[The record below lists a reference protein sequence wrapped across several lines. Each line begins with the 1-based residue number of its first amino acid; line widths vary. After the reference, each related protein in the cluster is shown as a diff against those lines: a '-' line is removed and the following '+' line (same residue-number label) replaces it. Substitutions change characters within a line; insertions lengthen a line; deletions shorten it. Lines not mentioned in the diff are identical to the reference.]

1 MGVRSA
7 MKNTEKGSHIRKS
20 NVPERVARSGLR
32 RDLSEHAP
40 SVSRRV
46 AFLGK
51 RLLFCQAR
59 RRGAFL
65 VVAFRAALPLLSER
79 ALVQLQRDF
88 GKNRAY
94 MRGASGREAGRT
106 AHVARLFLCE
116 ARFSRL
122 GSLETAHVGPVFP
135 KNPATLLAMRLSPR
149 YAAREQ
155 RSIFAL

>member
-20 NVPERVARSGLR
+20 NVPERVARSGLH

-46 AFLGK
+46 ASLGK

-59 RRGAFL
+59 RRGFL

-94 MRGASGREAGRT
+94 VRGASGREAGRT

-122 GSLETAHVGPVFP
+122 GSLETAHVGLVFP
-135 KNPATLLAMRLSPR
+135 KNPAKPLAMRLSPR
-149 YAAREQ
+149 YAARE
-155 RSIFAL
+155 RLRIFAL